1 LNKSP
6 LPRKALAVKR
16 GAKVK
21 IPSPK
26 TKREAHQKF
35 SGAAVLSL
43 QNDFQAMSLQKR
55 VASFQYAFQGLRDLF
70 QNQPN
75 ARIHLGATA
84 LVVVAGFYF
93 QLSRTEWVAVAL
105 CITLVLSMEAV
116 NTAIEHLTNL
126 VSPDFHPLAGKA
138 KDVAAAA
145 VLLSAMG
152 SVLVAAIIFLPKL
165 ITCF

>member
-1 LNKSP
+1 
-6 LPRKALAVKR
+6 
-16 GAKVK
+16 
-21 IPSPK
+21 
-26 TKREAHQKF
+26 
-35 SGAAVLSL
+35 
-43 QNDFQAMSLQKR
+43 M
-55 VASFQYAFQGLRDLF
+55 
-70 QNQPN
+70 
-75 ARIHLGATA
+75 
-84 LVVVAGFYF
+84 
-93 QLSRTEWVAVAL
+93 AVAL